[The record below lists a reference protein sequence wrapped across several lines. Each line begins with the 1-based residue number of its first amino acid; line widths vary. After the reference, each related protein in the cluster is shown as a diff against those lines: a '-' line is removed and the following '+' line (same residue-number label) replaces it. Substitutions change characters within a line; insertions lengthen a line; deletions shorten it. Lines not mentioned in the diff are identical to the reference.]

1 MARTTHPAWTS
12 RYQARDHG
20 CGSRPRPGGA
30 IVELSD
36 GSRLDV
42 DLIIMATGY
51 KGDIA
56 RIEFIDAGNLRDEIA
71 PEGGLARLDEHFQS
85 PVPGLYMTSFLASRD
100 FGPFL
105 RFTVAAR
112 AAAATV
118 LGDELARVHAP
129 R

>member
-1 MARTTHPAWTS
+1 MGAGLGRAGRS
-12 RYQARDHG
+12 R
-20 CGSRPRPGGA
+20 
-30 IVELSD
+30 LSD

-112 AAAATV
+112 AAATV

>member
-20 CGSRPRPGGA
+20 RGSRPRPKGDRG
-30 IVELSD
+30 LSD

-112 AAAATV
+112 AAATV